1 MENISLVEVKDLF
14 NVPRSENI
22 FMYYRL
28 FESWSILFDSV
39 KNNVFVSL
47 FYNRVTPHIFS
58 WRNLQGERVFTV
70 LLGDSMSFIRGILDE
85 QLNYMVSWLR
95 QGVVSGAWNSH
106 LDGWGIGSQPIIG
119 LLESKINHLE

>member
-1 MENISLVEVKDLF
+1 MENISLVEFKDLF
-14 NVPRSENI
+14 NVPRSENV
-22 FMYYRL
+22 FMYNGL

-39 KNNVFVSL
+39 QNNVFVSL

-70 LLGDSMSFIRGILDE
+70 LFGDSVSFIRGILDE
-85 QLNYMVSWLR
+85 QLNYMVSWLC
-95 QGVVSGAWNSH
+95 QSVVSSAWNSH
-106 LDGWGIGSQPIIG
+106 LNGWGIGSQPIIG